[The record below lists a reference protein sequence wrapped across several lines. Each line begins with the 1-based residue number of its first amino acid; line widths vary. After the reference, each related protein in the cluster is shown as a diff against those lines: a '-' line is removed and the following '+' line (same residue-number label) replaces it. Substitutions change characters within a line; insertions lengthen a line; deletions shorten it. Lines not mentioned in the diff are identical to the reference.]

1 MNTATVSL
9 AVTPT
14 VVSTF
19 FEHYLKRKPLAH
31 KPTAHLSYHEGL
43 RLIRSFLDH
52 ASRHT
57 VEDLQAFTSQ
67 WVPHPQ
73 WVRVDEVEIGE
84 SELSRA
90 ADLLVE
96 QLGPEGIRQV
106 GGKNWWQW
114 RKPKSPLKAEWI
126 EMKSDYQER
135 KKKGDP
141 GNRVM
146 LYVHGGAY
154 YFGSVDEHR
163 YQIQRHA
170 RKLKARAL
178 APRYRLAP
186 QFPFPCGLQDC
197 LATYLYL
204 LTQQEPNTIILAG
217 DSAGGG
223 MILSLMI
230 ILRDQG
236 IPLPAGAVLISPWVD
251 LTHSFP
257 SVAGE
262 CPLDYIP
269 PSGFHHKPSPA
280 WPPPD
285 EHELEELKKVAV
297 QQKNQIAAKDG
308 ISEKNGDIPTVK
320 DVKEATHRL
329 MFDIDGERYEVKEQ
343 IQMYT
348 TNELLMH
355 PLVSPI
361 MQATL
366 GGLPPLLIMV
376 GGGEVLR
383 DEQIYLAHKCANP
396 SQYLPPEALMTEQ
409 AKAQLAHYEPT
420 DVQLQVWED
429 LCHVAPTLSFTRPAK
444 YMYRSIAQFS
454 AWALARAQH
463 VSIDIQDDDQ
473 ISVISSSSSSESSP
487 TGEESPNPKTESK
500 PSIGRVTTSYFQSP
514 TLPPFEDHLIRQLV
528 TRHGDIL
535 PLPSPEELPG
545 CTMSRDLVGVV
556 KVGTVRKWLVH
567 KRRWDRKFAT
577 TKARV
582 HQQRVKD
589 IQEGGYEV
597 FEEGD
602 VPPPSALAGRRRKLP
617 AVSSGKEAGGKRAKG
632 FGLALWGGW
641 GSKHDKDTIDR
652 EEKADAGAAEK
663 VVDGENGDGQG
674 ARNWK
679 EVEEQKAVDGNDAAG
694 LLGKA
699 KVKAWKW
706 WVKNEKQA
714 SAVTVVDEERLE
726 KAEVDDL
733 KPAGLMV
740 PEKKDEV
747 LEEKGEKQAMEKVE
761 IQIEYDGQKT
771 ETEAEDKDK
780 PAQGFEFLSPPDES
794 KGASGKRLF
803 LGGLATPFS
812 LKKEAETASM
822 ITLQSPM
829 EPDGRSLRLS
839 TADSASYL
847 PTPAEGSEQKQMG
860 TNTDDAKE
868 EEEEKKDQFAEG
880 LFPPTPST
888 ILTPSFVTVTPGAS
902 RPELER
908 FVTADEIP
916 QVKSP

>member
-14 VVSTF
+14 VVSTLLA
-19 FEHYLKRKPLAH
+19 HYLKRKPLAH

-43 RLIRSFLDH
+43 HLIRSFLDH
-52 ASRHT
+52 ASHHT

-73 WVRVDEVEIGE
+73 WVRVDEVEIVE
-84 SELSRA
+84 SHLSRA
-90 ADLLVE
+90 ADCLTE

-126 EMKSDYQER
+126 EMKADYQER
-135 KKKGDP
+135 KKKADP

-204 LTQQEPNTIILAG
+204 LTQHDPSTIILAG

-223 MILSLMI
+223 MVLSLMV

-285 EHELEELKKVAV
+285 EDELEELKKVAI
-297 QQKNQIAAKDG
+297 QQKKDIAVNSAV
-308 ISEKNGDIPTVK
+308 SEAAEVPSLK

-329 MFDIDGERYEVKEQ
+329 VFDIDGERYDVKEQ

-361 MQATL
+361 MQPTL

-396 SQYLPPEALMTEQ
+396 SQYLPPDALMTEK
-409 AKAQLAHYEPT
+409 AKAQLEHYKPT

-454 AWALARAQH
+454 AWALARAQQT
-463 VSIDIQDDDQ
+463 SIDIQDDDQ
-473 ISVISSSSSSESSP
+473 ISVISSQSSASSTP
-487 TGEESPNPKTESK
+487 DNDESPNSKSESK
-500 PSIGRVTTSYFQSP
+500 PSIGRLTTSYFQSP
-514 TLPPFEDHLIRQLV
+514 SLPPFENHLIRQLV
-528 TRHGDIL
+528 TRHGEIL
-535 PLPSPEELPG
+535 PLPPPEELPG

-556 KVGTVRKWLVH
+556 KVGTVRKWLVR
-567 KRRWDRKFAT
+567 KRRWDRKFAK
-577 TKARV
+577 TKVKV

-597 FEEGD
+597 FPDGD
-602 VPPPSALAGRRRKLP
+602 VPPPSALAGRRRKVP
-617 AVSSGKEAGGKRAKG
+617 AVPTGKEAGGKRVKG
-632 FGLALWGGW
+632 FGLSIWGGW

-652 EEKADAGAAEK
+652 EEKAETGGNEK
-663 VVDGENGDGQG
+663 VAEGEKGEGEG
-674 ARNWK
+674 ARDWK
-679 EVEEQKAVDGNDAAG
+679 ELEGQKGVGGDNGVG
-694 LLGKA
+694 LPAKGKI
-699 KVKAWKW
+699 KVWRR
-706 WVKNEKQA
+706 WV
-714 SAVTVVDEERLE
+714 TDENQVSDP
-726 KAEVDDL
+726 KIPSEVKDEDEDM
-733 KPAGLMV
+733 KPAGLMAPQPV
-740 PEKKDEV
+740 EDDKPKEQVADNVEV
-747 LEEKGEKQAMEKVE
+747 QVEGKGERQNNEDAKQSTQE
-761 IQIEYDGQKT
+761 G
-771 ETEAEDKDK
+771 
-780 PAQGFEFLSPPDES
+780 QGFEFLSPPDES
-794 KGASGKRLF
+794 KGISGKRLF

-822 ITLQSPM
+822 ITLQSPRD
-829 EPDGRSLRLS
+829 PDGQSIRLS
-839 TADSASYL
+839 MADSASFVV
-847 PTPAEGSEQKQMG
+847 TPAAGLEDNGRGEKKTENADEEG
-860 TNTDDAKE
+860 
-868 EEEEKKDQFAEG
+868 EKKDQFAEG

-888 ILTPSFVTVTPGAS
+888 MLTPSFMTVTPGWDTPGAS

-916 QVKSP
+916 RSS